1 MATSLEQLRAF
12 AAQLGFEF
20 SEADFSGNKYLAI
33 NVPTHMPSG
42 DTQALTVFVRTYDD
56 GELFEA
62 MIREFLPTELHQQSN
77 HKLAFLFF
85 LLHKAWQTKFGTPEV
100 DKDGEVRLLVEFPLV
115 DAEMTVRQFERIV
128 KTLGLQAVALAI
140 EGAEVLKT
148 GEVPSSKQ
156 EDSSTSVQDMID
168 TVMPG
173 MLQLATTE
181 AGRAKLLAAA
191 NNDDAP
197 ELVRDIAKKILAE
210 MSSAAPDAV

>member
-12 AAQLGFEF
+12 AGQLGFEC
-20 SEADFSGNKYLAI
+20 SGVDFSGNKYLAI
-33 NVPTHMPSG
+33 NVPTRMPSG

-62 MIREFLPTELHQQSN
+62 MIREFLPTELHQQSD
-77 HKLAFLFF
+77 HKLPFLFY
-85 LLHKAWQTKFGTPEV
+85 LLHKAWETKFGTPEV

-128 KTLGLQAVALAI
+128 KILCLQAVEIAI
-140 EGAEVLKT
+140 EGAKVLKT

-168 TVMPG
+168 AVLPG

-191 NNDDAP
+191 NNEDAP
-197 ELVRDIAKKILAE
+197 ELVRDLAKKILAE
-210 MSSAAPDAV
+210 MSSASPDAV